1 MNVKRT
7 IAAMTLAVAV
17 LLGLAASPAW
27 AWTNSDLAGHRGATG
42 VAGHPEETTSA
53 VSYAD
58 AEGSEYVEGDVLF
71 TKPGDDEPMM
81 LHDRTLDR
89 TTTCSGRLDS
99 KTFAQVRACAPASAV
114 PSLLTWVNHAD
125 NLGQKVILEFRGSPL
140 PTTVQLDKA
149 EAQIRL
155 NMPSELILSSFDPA
169 VIELLRDRFGS
180 EAKYAPIVHARTP
193 EGVESAFGYSVSEHA
208 SKYDILIT
216 DFSWLVVARV
226 GWYHDAGMPVFCY
239 KGASG
244 TETQTD
250 FERMRA
256 LNCDA
261 MVIDDVAKANGS
273 AAARKSRILKARR

>member
-7 IAAMTLAVAV
+7 ITAMTLAVAV
-17 LLGLAASPAW
+17 LLGLSAGTAS
-27 AWTNSDLAGHRGATG
+27 AWTNSAIAGHRGATG

-53 VSYAD
+53 VAYAD
-58 AEGSEYVEGDVLF
+58 SHGAKYVEGDILF
-71 TKPGDDEPMM
+71 TSDNEPMM

-89 TTTCSGRLDS
+89 TTACSGRIDS

-114 PSLLTWVNHAD
+114 PSLLTWVNNAD

-169 VIELLRDRFGS
+169 VIELLRDRFGDD
-180 EAKYAPIVHARTP
+180 AKYAPIVHARTP
-193 EGVESAFGYSVSEHA
+193 EGVESAFGYSVAEHA
-208 SKYDILIT
+208 AQFDILIT

-239 KGASG
+239 TGNDQA
-244 TETQTD
+244 D
-250 FERMRA
+250 YDRMRA

-261 MVIDDVAKANGS
+261 MVVDDAAEANGS
-273 AAARKSRILKARR
+273 AAERKARITKARR